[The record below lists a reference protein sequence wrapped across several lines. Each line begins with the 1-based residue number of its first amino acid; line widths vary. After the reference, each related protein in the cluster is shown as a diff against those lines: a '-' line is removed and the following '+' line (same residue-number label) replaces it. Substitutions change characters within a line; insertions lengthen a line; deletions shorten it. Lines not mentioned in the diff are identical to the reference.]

1 MIALEFST
9 FIGRFHPL
17 FVHMPIGFL
26 ILAIILE
33 WYEHFK
39 KTTTKSKLIPVA
51 WFLGAISALAAAFSG
66 WWLGETGLYE
76 EDMLFSHRWL
86 GIALVIV
93 AFAGW
98 WVKRKPDQYSN
109 WIQHGINFLLL
120 GMLFV
125 EGHKGGNLTH
135 GETYLTE
142 YAPEPIKNLLGPSI
156 QKDSMASFVNPDSV
170 KVYADLIQ
178 PIFESKCV
186 ACHNSEIKRGGLN
199 MSHPDSLK
207 QGGDSE
213 DVLGAGNTEESELF
227 RRITLP
233 QKNIKFMPPTN
244 NALTYDEIKTVEW
257 WIEQGAS
264 FDGAVSSMEVTT
276 NIKPVLLRRYGLDTD
291 PKPWYE
297 TVQLEPL
304 DSLQIENLRKNG
316 FMVRSLGGTNPLLDV
331 KYSGNNLTQTQMAE
345 LEKAKDHITWLS
357 LAQTNVEDEWLSTV
371 AKLTNLT
378 RLQLEKTGISDSGV
392 TLLSDLEHL
401 EALNLYGT
409 NVSDA
414 CLPALQKINSLKRV
428 YLWETKVNIET
439 AKAFQENNSE
449 LKIITGQG

>member
-9 FIGRFHPL
+9 FVGRFHPL

-26 ILAIILE
+26 FLAVALE
-33 WYEHFK
+33 WYQSFK
-39 KTTTKSKLIPVA
+39 KTETKSKLIPIA
-51 WFLGAISALAAAFSG
+51 WFLGGISAAVAAFSG

-76 EDMLFSHRWL
+76 EEMLFSHRWL
-86 GIALVIV
+86 GIALVVV

-98 WVKRKPDQYSN
+98 WLKRKPNQYSN

-142 YAPEPIKNLLGPSI
+142 YAPEPIKNLLGASSE
-156 QKDSMASFVNPDSV
+156 KDSIVFFANPDSV
-170 KVYADLIQ
+170 LVYTNLVR
-178 PIFESKCV
+178 PIFESKCI
-186 ACHNSEIKRGGLN
+186 ACHNNEIKRGGLN
-199 MSHPDSLK
+199 MSHPDSL
-207 QGGDSE
+207 QLGGDTE
-213 DVLGAGNTEESELF
+213 DVLAAGNIEESELF

-244 NALTYDEIKTVEW
+244 DVLTYDEIKTVEW

-264 FDGAVSSMEVTT
+264 FDGAVSSMEVTD

-297 TVQLEPL
+297 TVQLKPL
-304 DSLQIENLRKNG
+304 DSLQIVNLQKSG
-316 FMVRSLGGTNPLLDV
+316 FMVKTLGAKNPLLDV
-331 KYSGNNLTQTQMAE
+331 KYSGNDLTKEQLAE
-345 LEKAKDHITWLS
+345 LEKVKDHITWLS
-357 LAQTNVEDEWLSTV
+357 LAQTNVEDEWLFTV
-371 AKLTNLT
+371 GKLPNLT
-378 RLQLEKTGISDSGV
+378 RLQLEKTGISDKGV
-392 TLLSDLEHL
+392 TQLSGLEHL

-414 CLPALQKINSLKRV
+414 CLPDIQKIGSLKRV
-428 YLWETKVNIET
+428 YLWETKVNAQT
-439 AKAFQENNSE
+439 AKTISE
-449 LKIITGQG
+449 GNGELEVIFGQG

>member
-9 FIGRFHPL
+9 FLGRFHPL

-26 ILAIILE
+26 FLAVALE
-33 WYEHFK
+33 WYESFK
-39 KTTTKSKLIPVA
+39 KTETKSKLIPIA
-51 WFLGAISALAAAFSG
+51 WFLGGLSAAGAAFSG

-76 EDMLFSHRWL
+76 EELLFSHRWL
-86 GIALVIV
+86 GIALVFV

-98 WVKRKPDQYSN
+98 WLKRKPNQYSS
-109 WIQHGINFLLL
+109 WVQHGINFLLL

-142 YAPEPIKNLLGPSI
+142 YAPEPIKNLLGPSSK
-156 QKDSMASFVNPDSV
+156 KDSIPQFGNPDSV
-170 KVYADLIQ
+170 RVYADLVQ

-186 ACHNSEIKRGGLN
+186 ACHNNEIKRGGLN

-207 QGGDSE
+207 LGGEGDPIITGGDLE
-213 DVLGAGNTEESELF
+213 QSELF

-233 QKNIKFMPPTN
+233 PKNAKFMPPTN

-257 WIEQGAS
+257 WIEQGAP
-264 FDGAVSSMEVTT
+264 FEGAVSSIEV
-276 NIKPVLLRRYGLDTD
+276 NDNMKPVLIRRYGLNTE
-291 PKPWYE
+291 PRPWYE
-297 TVQLEPL
+297 TVQLKPL
-304 DSLQIENLRKNG
+304 DSLQIVNLQEKG
-316 FMVRSLGGTNPLLDV
+316 FTVKSLGAKNPLLDV
-331 KYSGNNLTQTQMAE
+331 KYSGTDLTKAQLAE
-345 LEKAKDHITWLS
+345 LEKVKDHVTWLS

-371 AKLTNLT
+371 GKLPNLT
-378 RLQLEKTGISDSGV
+378 RLQLEKTGISDNGV
-392 TLLSDLEHL
+392 AQLSSLEHL

-414 CLPALQKINSLKRV
+414 CLPDIQKIGSLKRV
-428 YLWETKVNIET
+428 YLWETKVNAQT
-439 AKAFQENNSE
+439 AKAISEGNEE
-449 LKIITGQG
+449 LKVIIGEG